1 MIHFMSV
8 IQSAEQYVWDQVISQ
23 KLKSKE
29 WSFHGTHSL
38 WRSRGVK
45 PNRKQSFQA
54 AAGARATTLS
64 LHRPG
69 IWCKDNGMQNGEPA
83 APSPALHER
92 APEVIFAN
100 WREMLNEL
108 KLSRASRHAYA
119 QAIEGYLQYCLGNGL
134 SVGVDS
140 ARGFVEDA
148 LRRGLT
154 ADGAIWKEALNW
166 FFREGRK
173 RSAPRPEG
181 VPSLGQADT
190 GRAPWESRL
199 IERLRLKHYSWRTE
213 QTYREWAWRL
223 AHFVGAR
230 GLEEA
235 TGEDIKG
242 FLSDL
247 SVRGRVA
254 VATQKQALNALVFL
268 FREALGYEPGDLS
281 GYEVSRRGRRLPAVL
296 TRQECVLLFEAL
308 PGTARLMAELMYG
321 SGLRLTELLLLRIKD
336 VDLDRLRLTVRAGK
350 GDKDRMTVLPEKL
363 TERLRAHRDR
373 VRELFDTDRAADLVG
388 VWLPEALER
397 KYPGAG
403 KSWEWQ
409 WLFPSRQVMRDPHSG
424 LSRRHHVL
432 DASFQQAIRV
442 AARAAKLN
450 KRVTPHVL
458 RHSFATHLLE
468 SGVDIRSLQELL
480 GHADVATTQ
489 IYTHVMA
496 RPGLGVRSPLDL

>member
-134 SVGVDS
+134 SVAVDS

-268 FREALGYEPGDLS
+268 FREALGCEPGDLS
-281 GYEVSRRGRRLPAVL
+281 GYELSRRGRRLPAVL